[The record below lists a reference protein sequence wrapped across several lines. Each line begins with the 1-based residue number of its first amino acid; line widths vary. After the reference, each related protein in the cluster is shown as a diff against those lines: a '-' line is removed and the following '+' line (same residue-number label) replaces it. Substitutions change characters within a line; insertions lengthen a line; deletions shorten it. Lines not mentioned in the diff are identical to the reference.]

1 MTWDSDC
8 GASDRSGERPGRGDI
23 DGPRADPEMEMRH
36 GATPIHRQRVRGR
49 FGAVTRRVASLARRD
64 GYTRSPRAPARR
76 TTAVRPVVRVVCR
89 IVRRGTAHTA
99 TAHIPKTIH
108 TNKGQTRSAL
118 AGPGGRGDETRRA
131 AAHRTT
137 HVPHWQRRLQ
147 GRSQRARA
155 RRDTLTRIH
164 AGYTC
169 ATVGWLA
176 RLPLSSLTDV
186 TQISPPLPSCA
197 TIAPE

>member
-1 MTWDSDC
+1 
-8 GASDRSGERPGRGDI
+8 
-23 DGPRADPEMEMRH
+23 MEMRH
-36 GATPIHRQRVRGR
+36 GATPIHRQRVCGR

-76 TTAVRPVVRVVCR
+76 TTAVARGLQD
-89 IVRRGTAHTA
+89 RRRRAGPTAHTA

>member
-8 GASDRSGERPGRGDI
+8 GPTGRGATGSRRG
-23 DGPRADPEMEMRH
+23 DGRRADPDGDAPWGDSH
-36 GATPIHRQRVRGR
+36 TPSASVRTVRSSDEASRESCETGRIHAQP
-49 FGAVTRRVASLARRD
+49 ACAC
-64 GYTRSPRAPARR
+64 APNH
-76 TTAVRPVVRVVCR
+76 
-89 IVRRGTAHTA
+89 RRGPGGLQDRRRLAGPTAHTA